1 MFTGRYYHNLE
12 AKGRLAIPQSFRTEL
27 GSAGVITWGLDGCL
41 FLFPKSYWQ
50 KLSAKLASLSL
61 TNRGARNLTRILI
74 QSAVELNLDHQ
85 GRTLIPEHLRAQVSL
100 KKQVVVAGTLT
111 RIEIWDRDAYHKHLD
126 LIAQTINQ
134 ADQGL
139 EGLNL

>member
-1 MFTGRYYHNLE
+1 MFTGRYYHTLE
-12 AKGRLAIPQSFRTEL
+12 AKGRLAIPQAFRAEL
-27 GSAGVITWGLDGCL
+27 GSGGVITWGLDGCL

-61 TNRGARNLTRILI
+61 TNQAARNLTRLLV
-74 QSAVELNLDHQ
+74 QSATDLALDSQ
-85 GRTLIPEHLRAQVSL
+85 GRTLIPQHLREQTKI

-111 RIEIWDRDAYHKHLD
+111 RVEIWDRDVYHQHLD
-126 LIAQTINQ
+126 LIAQSINQ

-139 EGLNL
+139 NELSL

>member
-27 GSAGVITWGLDGCL
+27 GSDGVITWGLDGCL

-61 TNRGARNLTRILI
+61 TNPGARKLTRILI
-74 QSAVELNLDHQ
+74 QSAVELNLDSQ
-85 GRTLIPEHLRAQVSL
+85 GRTLIPEHLRQQVNL

-111 RIEIWDRDAYHKHLD
+111 RIEIWDKDAYHKHLD

-139 EGLNL
+139 AEIDL

>member
-12 AKGRLAIPQSFRTEL
+12 TKGRLAIPQSFRKEL
-27 GSAGVITWGLDGCL
+27 GLGGVITWGLDGCL

-50 KLSAKLASLSL
+50 KLSEKLASLSL
-61 TNRGARNLTRILI
+61 TNPGARNLTRLLV
-74 QSAVELNLDHQ
+74 QSAVELNLDAQ
-85 GRTLIPEHLRAQVSL
+85 GRTLIPEHLRDQVSI

-111 RIEIWDRDAYHKHLD
+111 RIEIWDRDAYHEHLD
-126 LIAQTINQ
+126 LIAQTINE

-139 EGLNL
+139 AGIDL

>member
-12 AKGRLAIPQSFRTEL
+12 TKGRLAIPQSFRTEL
-27 GSAGVITWGLDGCL
+27 GSGGVITWGLDGCL

-50 KLSAKLASLSL
+50 KLSEKLASFSL
-61 TNRGARNLTRILI
+61 TNPGARNLTRILV
-74 QSAVELNLDHQ
+74 QSAVELDLDSQ
-85 GRTLIPEHLRAQVSL
+85 GRTLIPEHLRDQVNI

-126 LIAQTINQ
+126 LIAQSINQ

-139 EGLNL
+139 AELQL

>member
-12 AKGRLAIPQSFRTEL
+12 AKGRLAIPQSFRAEL
-27 GSAGVITWGLDGCL
+27 GSGGVITWGLDGCL

-50 KLSAKLASLSL
+50 KLSEKLASLSL
-61 TNRGARNLTRILI
+61 TNPAARNLTRILV
-74 QSAVELNLDHQ
+74 QSAVELNLDSQ
-85 GRTLIPEHLRAQVSL
+85 GRTLIPEHLRDQVSI

-111 RIEIWDRDAYHKHLD
+111 RVEIWDRDAYHEHLD

-139 EGLNL
+139 AGIDL